1 MSLFTPTFYWQL
13 LGLSFIALELCFPS
27 LFFCLSLSCSSFI
40 AAVCSYFDCSQ
51 DIVILLF
58 IVTTPLCFTALKI
71 IAQRY
76 NRHISYKS
84 SLDENFFNE
93 YRIIKNDTTYHIP
106 KIMYQGI
113 VWSVHE
119 KDKKELHHN
128 DRVKTLY
135 IKGNSFII
143 TKIN

>member
-40 AAVCSYFDCSQ
+40 AASISYLDFSQ
-51 DIVILLF
+51 EIVLLVF
-58 IVTTPLCFTALKI
+58 MTTTPLFFTVLKFV
-71 IAQRY
+71 AQRY
-76 NRHISYKS
+76 NKHTTYKS
-84 SLDENFFNE
+84 SLDENLFHE
-93 YRIIKNDTTYHIP
+93 CHIIKNATTHHIP
-106 KIMYQGI
+106 KILYQGI
-113 VWSVHE
+113 LWSVHE
-119 KDKKELHHN
+119 KDTRELHHN

-135 IKGNSFII
+135 IKGNSFIV